1 MVVTHGDADLFAGL
15 SNIRE
20 PETEAGLAA
29 HKRLFIHPER
39 VFHNGLVKRPI
50 LGAGAGAAWAD
61 EECRRSDDP
70 HRSARQPQ
78 LEVPASG
85 MNKPIRVW
93 RKALAGWQ
101 AAGSIEFRRLARG
114 ADDAFDS
121 SQRTASRSRCSV
133 ARDPGGQRIGAGLP
147 PDHAA
152 YRTSLDGSCGAG
164 EIRRRWVAAS
174 VPP

>member
-1 MVVTHGDADLFAGL
+1 VAARRRIDAMVVTHGDADLFAGL

-20 PETEAGLAA
+20 PETEAGSAA

-78 LEVPASG
+78 LEVP
-85 MNKPIRVW
+85 R
-93 RKALAGWQ
+93 RR
-101 AAGSIEFRRLARG
+101 RRLRFLTEDGIAVKVLG
-114 ADDAFDS
+114 
-121 SQRTASRSRCSV
+121 RSR
-133 ARDPGGQRIGAGLP
+133 PGWAT
-147 PDHAA
+147 
-152 YRTSLDGSCGAG
+152 YRGWPSS
-164 EIRRRWVAAS
+164 
-174 VPP
+174 